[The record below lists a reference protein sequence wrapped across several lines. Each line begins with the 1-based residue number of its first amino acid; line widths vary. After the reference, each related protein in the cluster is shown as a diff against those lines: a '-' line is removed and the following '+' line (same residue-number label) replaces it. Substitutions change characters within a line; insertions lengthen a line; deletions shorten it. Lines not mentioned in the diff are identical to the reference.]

1 MQSWNRSMERS
12 PSPSSSSDLRAMD
25 TCVEPFVWTHVWNHL
40 CTFQHF
46 GASGRPETCLGPDGE
61 RECDRGGEAAAA
73 WRRNPREFIYVFVV
87 TEWCLYMSAYCALF
101 VRNILAVR
109 QEIYYRCAPNGRTAP
124 FAPGYRLRGTGSPW
138 CARNGGQVS
147 TFHLQRCTYEGGRS
161 PERSRHTVNVE
172 RSVRPERRYAV
183 HTSSKWLSHSSKAT
197 KSWHEL
203 HYALRAAKT

>member
-1 MQSWNRSMERS
+1 M
-12 PSPSSSSDLRAMD
+12 
-25 TCVEPFVWTHVWNHL
+25 CNHL

-147 TFHLQRCTYEGGRS
+147 TFYLQRYTCEGGRS
-161 PERSRHTVNVE
+161 PERSRHTVNVHSVKAGLLGVPRTGGLRPLLRGHRE
-172 RSVRPERRYAV
+172 CRIRSF
-183 HTSSKWLSHSSKAT
+183 L
-197 KSWHEL
+197 
-203 HYALRAAKT
+203 